1 MGEDAHDII
10 LESCDLLESELAA
23 IADAYT
29 VLSDEG
35 ASAEARSL
43 ALRTLDKA
51 TQGYTHALDEIRE
64 RATDMH
70 ETAETLR
77 KTDAA

>member
-1 MGEDAHDII
+1 MGKDAHDII
-10 LESCDLLESELAA
+10 LDCCDLLESEFAA
-23 IADAYT
+23 VADAYT
-29 VLSDEG
+29 VLSDED

-43 ALRTLDKA
+43 ALRTLDQA
-51 TQGYTHALDEIRE
+51 TQGYTHAFDEIRD